1 MVLQTEARLSCG
13 IWTVAADFSKLNLSN
28 VLTHLTRDEFVS
40 TNPFGNTISDS
51 DIVENLGFFDSW
63 EDRYRYIIDL
73 GRELPELDEALR
85 TEDRLVR
92 GCQSQ
97 VWMDVSEL
105 DGRLQLAVDSD
116 AFIVKGLLAV
126 VLAAYNNKP
135 PKEIVAYDIESY
147 FDTLGLMQHLSPTRG
162 NGLRAMVAKILDA
175 ASKAS

>member
-1 MVLQTEARLSCG
+1 MSDAS
-13 IWTVAADFSKLNLSN
+13 
-28 VLTHLTRDEFVS
+28 
-40 TNPFGNTISDS
+40 NPFGHSISSD

-73 GRELPELDEALR
+73 GRELPPMDEQLH
-85 TEDRLVR
+85 TEERLVR

-97 VWMDVSEL
+97 VWMDVGEQ

-126 VLAAYNNKP
+126 VLAAYNNRRP
-135 PKEIVAYDIESY
+135 EDIMAFDVDQY

-162 NGLRAMVAKILDA
+162 NGLQAMVKRIRHEAEQRQ
-175 ASKAS
+175 